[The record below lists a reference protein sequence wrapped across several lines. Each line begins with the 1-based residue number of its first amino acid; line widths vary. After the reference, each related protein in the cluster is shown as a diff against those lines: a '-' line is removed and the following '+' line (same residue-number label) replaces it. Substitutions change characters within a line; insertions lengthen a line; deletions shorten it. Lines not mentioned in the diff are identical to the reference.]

1 MKVLARIYLVVLGL
15 MGLGLLGGGVYLV
28 WLGGSIYYLIAG
40 LTYAIAAALLW
51 YRNGYGGLLVTAV
64 AVFTVPWA
72 FWEAGANYWALF
84 PRLLVPFAL
93 AALAL
98 LLAPSLLRKAKRE
111 AWYSS
116 GVLFVLMFAIE
127 FGLAFM
133 PHGVIHAPA
142 YFQFKSAPQSSSPR
156 NWSAYAG
163 TTMGLRYAPFTQI
176 NRKNVS
182 KLKVAWIY
190 HTGDTTPATNED
202 TPLEIDNLVYIRSCN
217 NQVTAVDADTGE
229 RQWMFD
235 PKAKGPFTRRCRGVS
250 YYEDGSIPEGML
262 CHQRIVSA
270 TTDARL
276 IEVDAKTGELC
287 HEFGKDGTVDLT
299 RGLGKVN
306 PRYYDESSAPLVA
319 DNKIVIGSRVLDNQK
334 RREPSGVIRAFDA
347 RTGKLVWAWDLGMPS
362 ITGLPPGDETYT
374 RGTPNM
380 WTTAAYDP
388 QLGLVYAPL
397 GNATPDYFGMDR
409 PPHSDEYTDA
419 LVALDVDTGRVRWK
433 FQTVHHDIWDY
444 DLASQPALVDLPDG
458 HGGTIP
464 AVLLLT
470 KRGQLFLL
478 NRATGE
484 PIAEVEEKPVPQ
496 NGEVP
501 EEQLSPT
508 QPYSIGMP
516 TIGDMRLTEKKMWGM
531 TMFDQ
536 LVCRIEFHKLRYDGD
551 FTPIG
556 ITPAIQQPSNIGG
569 LNWGSASVNLVNNI
583 AYMNDVRIPGIFH
596 LVPRYEYKKAYAGK
610 NEYGPSPQL
619 GTPYGMETRLW
630 MSPLGV
636 PCVQPPFGTI
646 SAVNLK
652 TRELLWQIPVGT
664 TEQLGPMGHP
674 LHLPIP
680 IGLPTTAGTMTT
692 GGNLIFF
699 AGFQDFSIR
708 AYDAATGEKLWQYP
722 LPVGSS
728 ATPMTYISSRTGKQY
743 IVLSAGGAAR
753 SSEKGDYVI
762 AFTLPSREKR

>member
-15 MGLGLLGGGVYLV
+15 MGLGLLAGGAYLAS
-28 WLGGSIYYLIAG
+28 LGGSIYYLITG
-40 LTYAIAAALLW
+40 LAYVIAAVLLW
-51 YRNGYGGLLVTAV
+51 RGNGYGGLLAAAV

-72 FWEAGANYWALF
+72 FGEAGLNYWALF

-98 LLAPSLLRKAKRE
+98 LLAPSLLLKAKRE
-111 AWYSS
+111 VWYSG

-127 FGLAFM
+127 FGFAFV

-142 YFQFKSAPQSSSPR
+142 DFQFESGPR
-156 NWSAYAG
+156 DSGPGDWSAYAG

-190 HTGDTTPATNED
+190 HTGGNTSATNED
-202 TPLEIDNLVYIRSCN
+202 TPLEIDNLVYIYSCN
-217 NQVTAVDADTGE
+217 DQVTALDADTGE
-229 RQWMFD
+229 RQWIFD
-235 PKAKGPFTRRCRGVS
+235 PEAKGPFTRRCRGLG
-250 YYEDGSIPEGML
+250 YYQDDGIPEGEL
-262 CHQRIVSA
+262 CHQRIVFA

-276 IEVDAKTGELC
+276 IEVDAKIGGLC
-287 HEFGKDGTVDLT
+287 TDFGNNGTVDLT
-299 RGLGKVN
+299 KGLGKVK
-306 PRYYDESSAPLVA
+306 PRFYDESSAPLVA
-319 DNKIVIGSRVLDNQK
+319 DDKIVIGSRVLDNQ
-334 RREPSGVIRAFDA
+334 RRGEPSGVIRAFDA
-347 RTGKLVWAWDLGMPS
+347 RTGKLVWAWDLGAPS
-362 ITGLPPGDETYT
+362 ITGLPPEGETYT

-397 GNATPDYFGMDR
+397 GNATPDYFGVGR

-444 DLASQPALVDLPDG
+444 DLASQPALIDLPDG
-458 HGGTIP
+458 HGATTP
-464 AVLLLT
+464 AILLLT

-478 NRATGE
+478 NRATGK
-484 PIAEVEEKPVPQ
+484 PIAEIEEKPVPQ
-496 NGEVP
+496 NGAVS
-501 EEQLSPT
+501 EERLSPT
-508 QPYSIGMP
+508 QPYSVGMP
-516 TIGDMRLTEKKMWGM
+516 TIGDMHLTEKKMWGM

-569 LNWGSASVNLVNNI
+569 LNWGSASVNVVNSI
-583 AYMNDVRIPGIFH
+583 AYMNDVRIPGTPR
-596 LVPRYEYKKAYAGK
+596 LVPRYEYKKTYAGK
-610 NEYGPSPQL
+610 SGYGPSPQL
-619 GTPYGMETRLW
+619 GTPYGVKTRLW
-630 MSPLGV
+630 MSPLSV

-652 TRELLWQIPVGT
+652 TRKLLWQVPAGT
-664 TEQLGPMGHP
+664 AEQLGPMGDP

-680 IGLPTTAGTMTT
+680 IGMPTTAGTVTT
-692 GGNLIFF
+692 GGNLVFF
-699 AGFQDFSIR
+699 AGFQDFYIR
-708 AYDAATGEKLWQYP
+708 AYDAATGEKLWQHP

-753 SSEKGDYVI
+753 SSKIGDYVI
-762 AFTLPSREKR
+762 AFTLPSEKKE